1 MSSSSSSPKE
11 NNRIEEA
18 SKRAVEALYGKDIQD
33 FKVRVLFPYKLS
45 NLPEDQ
51 KRAYDDVQVTFLS
64 NNLQYTVDLVIRENG
79 QITNARLIDT
89 MTPL

>member
-1 MSSSSSSPKE
+1 MSSAE
-11 NNRIEEA
+11 TNHRIEEA
-18 SKRAVEALYGKDIQD
+18 SRKAIEALYGSDIKD
-33 FKVRVLFPYKLS
+33 FKVRVVFPYRLS

-64 NNLQYTVDLVIRENG
+64 NNLQYTVDLVIQDNG

>member
-89 MTPL
+89 MIPL

>member
-1 MSSSSSSPKE
+1 MSSAKT
-11 NNRIEEA
+11 NRKIEEA
-18 SKRAVEALYGKDIQD
+18 SRKAIEALYGNDIKD
-33 FKVRVLFPYKLS
+33 FKVRVVFPYRLS

-64 NNLQYTVDLVIRENG
+64 NNLQYTVDLVIQDNG

>member
-1 MSSSSSSPKE
+1 MSSAKA
-11 NNRIEEA
+11 NRRVEEA
-18 SKRAVEALYGKDIQD
+18 SRKAIEALYGNDIKD
-33 FKVRVLFPYKLS
+33 FKVRVVFPYRLS

-64 NNLQYTVDLVIRENG
+64 NNLQYTVDLVIQDNG